1 MTSIKKRLIACPTC
15 KQLTE
20 YSLDNAYRPFCSK
33 RCKLIDLGLWASEQ
47 YAIPVEMNVDDLE
60 DNLPTQQ

>member
-1 MTSIKKRLIACPTC
+1 MTSIKKRMIACPTC

-20 YSLDNAYRPFCSK
+20 YSTDNAYRPFCSK

-47 YAIPVEMNVDDLE
+47 YAIPVEMNADDLE
-60 DNLPTQQ
+60 DNIPTQ

>member
-1 MTSIKKRLIACPTC
+1 MTGIKKRLIACPTC

-20 YSLDNAYRPFCSK
+20 YSPDNEYRPFCSK

-47 YAIPVEMNVDDLE
+47 YAIPVEINADDLE
-60 DNLPTQQ
+60 DNFPTQ